1 MPALGI
7 MPMQSSRPYG
17 CVLHVRAVLVLITFI
32 AGVAYSA
39 AQDGNVGIGTTTP
52 DRSAIL
58 DLVARDKGLLIPRL
72 TTIERNAIMAPAN
85 GLLIYNVSTSRFE
98 FNAGTALQPAWR
110 GLVATQGDAGADRLW
125 TLGGN
130 AGIQPGDALGTTDT
144 AALRIVT
151 NSVERL
157 RIDGADGNLTVSSLA
172 GSGVTTVDTAEAGLV
187 LATQDGRLVK
197 VERTLLRTLTG
208 VHAGRYVNEGSEP
221 QFNVVIVLPADV
233 RLDADASI
241 TVTPEATTSVSA
253 APCVVR
259 SSRLTDRFT
268 ISFPG
273 GLNPGEAINWMVVN
287 R

>member
-125 TLGGN
+125 ALGGN

>member
-98 FNAGTALQPAWR
+98 FNAGAALQPAWR

-125 TLGGN
+125 ALGGN

-172 GSGVTTVDTAEAGLV
+172 GSGLITVDTAEAGLV

-208 VHAGRYVNEGSEP
+208 VHAGRYVNESSEP

-259 SSRLTDRFT
+259 SSRLSDRFT

>member
-1 MPALGI
+1 MPASGI
-7 MPMQSSRPYG
+7 MPMQPSRPHG
-17 CVLHVRAVLVLITFI
+17 RVLHVRAVLALIAFI

-72 TTIERNAIMAPAN
+72 TTIERNAILAPAN
-85 GLLIYNVSTSRFE
+85 GLLIYNVRESRFE
-98 FNAGTALQPAWR
+98 FNAGTAIQPAWR
-110 GLVATQGDAGADRLW
+110 ALVSAQGTGSTDRLW

-144 AALRIVT
+144 AALSIVT

-172 GSGVTTVDTAEAGLV
+172 GSGVSTVDTAEAGLV
-187 LATQDGRLVK
+187 LAMQDGRLVK

-221 QFNVVIVLPADV
+221 QFNVVIVLPPEAK
-233 RLDADASI
+233 LDQDASI

-259 SSRLTDRFT
+259 SSRLIDRFT

>member
-1 MPALGI
+1 MQPSPPHGRVLYVRTVLALI
-7 MPMQSSRPYG
+7 
-17 CVLHVRAVLVLITFI
+17 AFI
-32 AGVAYSA
+32 VGVAYSA

-72 TTIERNAIMAPAN
+72 TTIERNAMMVPAN
-85 GLLIYNVSTSRFE
+85 GLLIYNVSSSRFE
-98 FNAGTALQPAWR
+98 FNAGTALQPVWR
-110 GLVATQGDAGADRLW
+110 ALIATQDDAGADRLW
-125 TLGGN
+125 MLGGN
-130 AGIQPGDALGTTDT
+130 AGIRSGDVLGTTDT
-144 AALRIVT
+144 AGLRIVT
-151 NSVERL
+151 NSIERL
-157 RIDGADGNLTVSSLA
+157 RIDGADGNMTVSSLA
-172 GSGVTTVDTAEAGLV
+172 GNGVTTIDTAEAGLV
-187 LATQDGRLVK
+187 VAMQDGRLVK
-197 VERTLLRTLTG
+197 VERALLRTLTG

-221 QFNVVIVLPADV
+221 QFNVVIVLSPDI
-233 RLDADASI
+233 RLDSDASI

-268 ISFPG
+268 ISLPG

>member
-1 MPALGI
+1 MPASGI
-7 MPMQSSRPYG
+7 MPMQPSRPYG
-17 CVLHVRAVLVLITFI
+17 RVLYVRAVLALIAFI
-32 AGVAYSA
+32 VGVAYSA

-72 TTIERNAIMAPAN
+72 TTIERNAMMVPAN
-85 GLLIYNVSTSRFE
+85 GLLIYNVSSSRFE
-98 FNAGTALQPAWR
+98 FNAGTALQPVWR
-110 GLVATQGDAGADRLW
+110 ALVATQGDAGADRLW
-125 TLGGN
+125 MLGGN
-130 AGIQPGDALGTTDT
+130 AGIRSGDVLGTTDT
-144 AALRIVT
+144 AGLRIVT
-151 NSVERL
+151 NSIERL
-157 RIDGADGNLTVSSLA
+157 RIDGADGNVTVSSLA
-172 GSGVTTVDTAEAGLV
+172 GNGVTTVDTAEAGLV
-187 LATQDGRLVK
+187 VAMQDGRLVK
-197 VERTLLRTLTG
+197 VERALLRTLTG

-221 QFNVVIVLPADV
+221 QFNVVIVLSPDI
-233 RLDADASI
+233 RLESDASI